1 MQGEELRKGN
11 WIEEEDERLICFVK
25 LFGDRR
31 WDALAKASGLKRS
44 GKSCRLRWLNYLR
57 PYLKHGDISV
67 EEENIILKLH
77 QQWGNKWSKIAKRLP
92 GRTDNEIKNYW
103 RTHLSKKFAQLEV
116 QEGDSQYESKNAE
129 EDLFLFKNKGA
140 TNSATQTHHT
150 LENQGSMKDMG
161 TDNILSNSSDGA
173 FGLSDFGLT
182 SSPYETHLSHWI
194 SELSNDHQRE
204 SYYHNECNSIESI
217 SSCSYELELSPDD
230 SNTWDCSGF
239 LWDMS

>member
-11 WIEEEDERLICFVK
+11 WMEEEDERLICFVK

-77 QQWGNKWSKIAKRLP
+77 QQWGNKWSKIARRLP

-103 RTHLSKKFAQLEV
+103 RTHLSKKFAQLE
-116 QEGDSQYESKNAE
+116 
-129 EDLFLFKNKGA
+129 NKGA

-161 TDNILSNSSDGA
+161 TNNILSYSSEDA

-182 SSPYETHLSHWI
+182 SSPYETRLSHWI
-194 SELSNDHQRE
+194 SEFSNDHQRE